1 MTRSRIL
8 LLHGAYMDADALAPL
23 SHALRLHGL
32 TVLAADLNPPRP
44 GASMRYQDQARRL
57 WRAHGRRRPTLLGY
71 SMGAGVA
78 LQCLLDWPVPPSALV
93 LIGAGLGPASGPNSS
108 AARARRGITP
118 AATETFLETMVRGW
132 FARRDDRRAG
142 PMIASALALGPER
155 FARTREALVAGISG
169 EGRLRPGMA
178 PALVIHGPLDRN
190 RSETGARRLASRLGA
205 PLVLLPGAGHA
216 APIERAGEIA
226 MLTAGLAR
234 DRQRRRNGRIC
245 PMC

>member
-1 MTRSRIL
+1 MTKSPVL

-23 SHALRLHGL
+23 SHALRMHGL
-32 TVLAADLNPPRP
+32 TVLAADLNPDRP
-44 GASMRYQDQARRL
+44 GASMLYKDQARRL
-57 WRAHGRRRPTLLGY
+57 WRAHGRRRPALLGY

-78 LQCLLDWPVPPSALV
+78 LQCLLDWPVPPRALV
-93 LIGAGLGPASGPNSS
+93 LVGAGLGPASGPNSS
-108 AARARRGITP
+108 AARARRGLVP
-118 AATETFLETMVRGW
+118 AATEAFLETMVRGW
-132 FARRDDRRAG
+132 FARRSDRRAG
-142 PMIASALALGPER
+142 PMVASALALGPER
-155 FARTREALVAGISG
+155 FARTREALVNGISG

-178 PALVIHGPLDRN
+178 AALVIHGPLDRN

-234 DRQRRRNGRIC
+234 DRPRRRNG
-245 PMC
+245 